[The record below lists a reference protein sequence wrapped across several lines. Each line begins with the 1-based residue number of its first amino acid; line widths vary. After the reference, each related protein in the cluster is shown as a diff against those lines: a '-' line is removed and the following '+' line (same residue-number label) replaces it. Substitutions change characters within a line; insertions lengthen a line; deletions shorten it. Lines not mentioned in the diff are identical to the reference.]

1 MNHYKQQLWGGILGP
16 VIILMKQKD
25 CIPSEVNF
33 SRSQTKMLLTNSK
46 HVGIRAQITGA
57 SDLLFG
63 LGSTQ
68 ATTESQIGPP
78 GSLKLLKSLK

>member
-16 VIILMKQKD
+16 GILMKQKD

-33 SRSQTKMLLTNSK
+33 SRSQTKMLLTNK
-46 HVGIRAQITGA
+46 HAGNRAQITGA

-68 ATTESQIGPP
+68 ATTESQIGPLLAAL
-78 GSLKLLKSLK
+78 SCLKV